1 MLSMSAKR
9 NKTVSEQLREAIDA
23 APISRRQICL
33 RLGIDEGQFSRYM
46 NHKAGLSMEGID
58 AVATLLGL
66 ELRPIQKP
74 RVKKG
79 RRHDE

>member
-1 MLSMSAKR
+1 MNTQR
-9 NKTVSEQLREAIDA
+9 IKTVSEQLREAIDA

-33 RLGIDEGQFSRYM
+33 QLGIDEAQFSRFM

-74 RVKKG
+74 QRKKG
-79 RRHDE
+79 RTE

>member
-1 MLSMSAKR
+1 MLSMNAKR
-9 NKTVSEQLREAIDA
+9 HKTVSEQLREAIDA

-33 RLGIDEGQFSRYM
+33 RLGIDESQFSRYM

-58 AVATLLGL
+58 AVAAFLGL

-79 RRHDE
+79 RTE